1 MAKNQIHCAVE
12 ECVHN
17 KSMRCAATSIRV
29 RSRSGSNGAHS
40 SEDTNC
46 ETFKPR
52 KSL

>member
-1 MAKNQIHCAVE
+1 MTQMIHCSVE

-17 KSMRCAATSIRV
+17 KNMRCAAKSIRV
-29 RSRSGSNGAHS
+29 RSRNGSSNPHS

-52 KSL
+52 